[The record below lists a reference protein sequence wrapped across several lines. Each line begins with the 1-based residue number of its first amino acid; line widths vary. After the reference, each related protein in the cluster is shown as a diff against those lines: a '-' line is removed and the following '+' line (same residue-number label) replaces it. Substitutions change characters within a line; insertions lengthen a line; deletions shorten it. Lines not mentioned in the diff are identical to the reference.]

1 MLITQEEIAHLA
13 QDLSQSLELG
23 LIKDVLESVASLSL
37 ETAYFELSKSCADK
51 TILHPDW
58 GLLGGRIQIHGLRQQ
73 IKTSFTGAVKSYPE
87 IYYKDYVDFV
97 LENETD
103 LEEMLVPERDM
114 MFDTFGYSTLFK
126 SYLLRKYEPTGQNQ
140 TPVYLE
146 TPQYM
151 YLRIATYLWFPNLK
165 KIKQC
170 YDRLSMGEYSH
181 ASPTAYNA
189 GTYRPQLSSCFLM
202 SIDDSMEGLSKS
214 WRDCAIISKNT
225 GGLGCDYGSI
235 RHSNIGY
242 FGKSKGIISWL
253 KIKQEILR
261 SVDQGGRRKGS
272 GTMYIPPWHIDIEE
286 FLDLRKNTGP
296 DEMRARDLFQALWV
310 SDLFMKRVRDDGN
323 WSLFCPK
330 HAPGLSGA
338 WGDEFE
344 RLYTQYEAEGKYSR
358 QVKAQEVWKK
368 IVLTQKETGMP
379 FMLYKDACNRK
390 SNQQNLGTIKC
401 SNLCVEIVE
410 YTSKKEI
417 ASCNLAAV
425 VLPKCVTREPDG
437 KNVFDFEKLATLTK
451 ELVENLNQTI
461 DRNYY
466 PQGIPEIPYANLKN
480 RPIGIGVQGLA
491 DTFAHLDVAW
501 ESDVARRLNK
511 QIFEVMYF
519 SALKQSVELAKLL
532 GPYPSFQGSPSSSG
546 LFQFDLWRQERRGPS
561 LDESLL
567 LPERDRTSEHLYF
580 SNEEWSSLRREMIE
594 YGLRNSLLIALMP
607 TASTAQILRNNEAF
621 EPFSQVIYMR
631 SVLSGSFVIVNRHLV
646 ADLEAVGM
654 WSTATAQ
661 NILRKNGSLSGLVA
675 LPDADDATRSRIKFL
690 KEKYKTAYEISQKTL
705 LQMAIDRGEYVD
717 QSQSFNAWFGPTVT
731 YQQITSFHFYG
742 WENGMKTGMYYL
754 RQPALANP
762 INYALD
768 SVDIAKTKTCPITTA
783 DACDLCS
790 A

>member
-1 MLITQEEIAHLA
+1 MFISQDEIAHLA
-13 QDLSQSLELG
+13 QDLTPSLDLG
-23 LIKDVLESVASLSL
+23 LIKSVLESVKTQLP
-37 ETAYFELSKSCADK
+37 ETAYSELSKACADK

-58 GLLGGRIQIHGLRQQ
+58 GLLGGRIQMHGLRRQ
-73 IKTSFTGAVKSYPE
+73 IKTSFAGAVKLYPE
-87 IYYKDYVDFV
+87 IYFKDYADFV
-97 LENETD
+97 LQNKQE
-103 LEEMLVPERDM
+103 LEEMIVPERDM
-114 MFDTFGYSTLFK
+114 VFDTFGYSTLFK

-140 TPVYLE
+140 TPIYLE

-151 YLRIATYLWFPNLK
+151 YLRIATYLWFPDLE

-170 YDRLSMGEYSH
+170 YDRLSTGEYSH

-225 GGLGCDYGSI
+225 GGLGCDYGNI

-272 GTMYIPPWHIDIEE
+272 GTMYIPAWHIDIEE

-310 SDLFMKRVRDDGN
+310 SDLFMKRVRGGGN

-330 HAPGLSGA
+330 YAPRLSDT
-338 WGDEFE
+338 WGEEFE
-344 RLYTQYEAEGKYSR
+344 KLYTKYETDEKYSR
-358 QVKAQEVWKK
+358 QIKAQDLWKK
-368 IVLTQKETGMP
+368 IVLAQKETGMP
-379 FMLYKDACNRK
+379 FMLYKDSCNRK

-410 YTSKKEI
+410 YTSSSEI

-425 VLPKCVTREPDG
+425 VLPKCVASEQNGGR
-437 KNVFDFEKLATLTK
+437 KIFDFDKLETLTK

-466 PQGIPEIPYANLKN
+466 PEGIPEIPYANLKN

-491 DTFAHLDVAW
+491 DTFALLDLAW
-501 ESDVARRLNK
+501 ESDNAKRLNK
-511 QIFEVMYF
+511 QIFEVMYY
-519 SALKQSVELAKLL
+519 SALKQSVELAKIH
-532 GPYPSFQGSPSSSG
+532 GPYPSFQGSPASFG
-546 LFQFDLWRQERRGPS
+546 KFQFDLWDPKENGDRR
-561 LDESLL
+561 
-567 LPERDRTSEHLYF
+567 HLYF
-580 SNEEWSSLRREMIE
+580 SNTEWDTLRSDMVN

-631 SVLSGSFVIVNRHLV
+631 SVLSGTFVIVNRHLV
-646 ADLEAVGM
+646 ADLEAIGM
-654 WSTATAQ
+654 WSNLTVQ
-661 NILRKNGSLSGLVA
+661 KILRENGSLAGLEA
-675 LPDADDATRSRIKFL
+675 GPDADDATKSRVTFL

-705 LQMAIDRGEYVD
+705 LQMAIDRGKYVD
-717 QSQSFNAWFGPTVT
+717 QSQSFNAWFKPDVT

-768 SVDIAKTKTCPITTA
+768 SVDISKTTICNSDA
-783 DACDLCS
+783 DECDLCS

>member
-1 MLITQEEIAHLA
+1 MFISQEELIHLVR
-13 QDLSQSLELG
+13 DLSPSLDLG
-23 LIKDVLESVASLSL
+23 LIKEVLESVATLPP

-73 IKTSFTGAVKSYPE
+73 VKTSFTGAVKSNPE
-87 IYYKDYVDFV
+87 IYYKDYADFV
-97 LENETD
+97 LQNEKD

-114 MFDTFGYSTLFK
+114 AFDTFGYRTLFK
-126 SYLLRKYEPTGQNQ
+126 SYLLRKYETPQNQ
-140 TPVYLE
+140 TPIYLE

-202 SIDDSMEGLSKS
+202 SIDDSMEGLTKS

-272 GTMYIPPWHIDIEE
+272 GTMYIPAWHIDVEE

-296 DEMRARDLFQALWV
+296 EEMRARDLFQALWV
-310 SDLFMKRVRDDGN
+310 SDLFMKRVRADGN

-330 HAPGLSGA
+330 HAPGLSDA
-338 WGDEFE
+338 WGTEFDK
-344 RLYTQYEAEGKYSR
+344 LYTQYETDGKYSR
-358 QVKAQEVWKK
+358 QVKAQDLWKK
-368 IVLTQKETGMP
+368 IVLAQKETGMP

-410 YTSKKEI
+410 YTSKTEI

-425 VLPKCVTREPDG
+425 VLPKCVVREQG
-437 KNVFDFEKLATLTK
+437 GRKAFDFEKLATLTK
-451 ELVENLNQTI
+451 ELVDNLNQTI

-466 PQGIPEIPYANLKN
+466 PKGIPEIPYANLKN

-491 DTFAHLDVAW
+491 DTFALLDIVW
-501 ESDVARRLNK
+501 ESDDARRLNK
-511 QIFEVMYF
+511 QIFEVMYY
-519 SALKQSVELAKLL
+519 SALKQSVELAKMM
-532 GPYPSFQGSPSSSG
+532 GPYPSFQGSPTSSG
-546 LFQFDLWRQERRGPS
+546 LFQFDLWRREKHDATR
-561 LDESLL
+561 
-567 LPERDRTSEHLYF
+567 EHLYF
-580 SNEEWSSLRREMIE
+580 TNREWDTLRSEMVDH
-594 YGLRNSLLIALMP
+594 GLRNSLLIALMP

-646 ADLEAVGM
+646 ADLEAIGM
-654 WSTATAQ
+654 WSTATVQ
-661 NILRKNGSLSGLVA
+661 NILRKNGSLCGLEA
-675 LPDADDATRSRIKFL
+675 SSDADDATRDRVNFL

-717 QSQSFNAWFGPTVT
+717 QSQSFNAWFGPDVT

-768 SVDIAKTKTCPITTA
+768 SVDIAKTKTCPGDPDT

>member
-1 MLITQEEIAHLA
+1 MIISQEEIAHLA
-13 QDLSQSLELG
+13 QDLSPSLDLG
-23 LIKDVLESVASLSL
+23 LIKPVLESVKSQLP
-37 ETAYFELSKSCADK
+37 ETAYSELSKACADK
-51 TILHPDW
+51 TIIHPDW

-73 IKTSFTGAVKSYPE
+73 IKLSFAGAVKLYPE
-87 IYYKDYVDFV
+87 IYFKDYADFV
-97 LENETD
+97 LQNVEE
-103 LEEMLVPERDM
+103 LEEMIVPERDM
-114 MFDTFGYSTLFK
+114 AFDTFGYSTLFK

-140 TPVYLE
+140 TPTYLE

-151 YLRIATYLWFPNLK
+151 YLRIATYLWFPDLE

-170 YDRLSMGEYSH
+170 YDRLSRGEYSH

-225 GGLGCDYGSI
+225 GGLGCDYGNI

-272 GTMYIPPWHIDIEE
+272 GTMYIPAWHIDIEE

-310 SDLFMKRVRDDGN
+310 SDLFMKRVRDGGN

-330 HAPGLSGA
+330 HAPHLSDR
-338 WGDEFE
+338 WGEEFE
-344 RLYTQYEAEGKYSR
+344 KLYTKYETDKKYSR
-358 QVKAQEVWKK
+358 QIKAQDLWKK
-368 IVLTQKETGMP
+368 IVLAQKETGMP
-379 FMLYKDACNRK
+379 FMLYKDSCNRK

-410 YTSKKEI
+410 YTSPTEI

-425 VLPKCVTREPDG
+425 VLPKCVVSEPNG
-437 KNVFDFEKLATLTK
+437 GQKIFDFDKLETLTK

-466 PQGIPEIPYANLKN
+466 PEGIPEIPYANLKN

-491 DTFAHLDVAW
+491 DTFALLDLAW
-501 ESDVARRLNK
+501 ESEIARHLNQ
-511 QIFEVMYF
+511 QIFEVMYY
-519 SALKQSVELAKLL
+519 SALKKSVELSKKY
-532 GPYPSFQGSPSSSG
+532 GPYPSFQGSPASFG
-546 LFQFDLWRQERRGPS
+546 KFQFDLWDHEENGGRR
-561 LDESLL
+561 
-567 LPERDRTSEHLYF
+567 HIYF
-580 SNEEWSSLRREMIE
+580 TNKEWDTLRSDMVN

-631 SVLSGSFVIVNRHLV
+631 SVLSGTFVIVNRHLV
-646 ADLEAVGM
+646 ADLEAIGM
-654 WSTATAQ
+654 WSNLTVQ
-661 NILRKNGSLSGLVA
+661 KILRGNGSLAGLEA
-675 LPDADDATRSRIKFL
+675 NPGADDATKSRITFL

-705 LQMAIDRGEYVD
+705 LQMAIDRGKYVD
-717 QSQSFNAWFGPTVT
+717 QSQSFNAWFKPDVT

-768 SVDIAKTKTCPITTA
+768 SVDIAKTKTCNVDA
-783 DACDLCS
+783 DECDLCS

>member
-1 MLITQEEIAHLA
+1 MFITLEEIVVLA
-13 QDLSQSLELG
+13 QDLSPSLDVEL
-23 LIKDVLESVASLSL
+23 IREVLESVSTLPN
-37 ETAYFELSKSCADK
+37 ETSYFELSKACADK
-51 TILHPDW
+51 TIMHPDW
-58 GLLGGRIQIHGLRQQ
+58 ALLGGRIQIHGLRQQ
-73 IKTSFTGAVKSYPE
+73 IKMSFSDAVKRYPE
-87 IYYKDYVDFV
+87 IYCKEYADFV
-97 LENETD
+97 LQNKTQ

-126 SYLLRKYEPTGQNQ
+126 SYLLRKYEPTSQNQ
-140 TPVYLE
+140 TPIYLE

-151 YLRIATYLWFPNLK
+151 YLRIATYLWFPHLK
-165 KIKQC
+165 RIKQC
-170 YDRLSMGEYSH
+170 YDRLSKGEYSH

-189 GTYRPQLSSCFLM
+189 GTHRPQLSSCFLM
-202 SIDDSMEGLSKS
+202 SIEDSMEGLSKS

-242 FGKSKGIISWL
+242 FGKSKGIINWL

-272 GTMYIPPWHIDIEE
+272 GTMYIPAWHIDIGE

-310 SDLFMKRVRDDGN
+310 SDLFMKRVQANGD
-323 WSLFCPK
+323 WSLFCPQ
-330 HAPGLSGA
+330 HAPGLSDT
-338 WGDEFE
+338 WGEEFE
-344 RLYTQYEAEGKYSR
+344 KLDEKYEISKKYSK
-358 QVKAQEVWKK
+358 QIKAQELWKK
-368 IVLTQKETGMP
+368 IVLAQKETGMP
-379 FMLYKDACNRK
+379 FMLYKDSCNRK
-390 SNQQNLGTIKC
+390 SNQKNLGTIKC

-410 YTSKKEI
+410 YTSKDEI

-425 VLPKCVTREPDG
+425 VLPKCVVSEQG
-437 KNVFDFEKLATLTK
+437 GQKVFDFDKLSQLTQ
-451 ELVENLNQTI
+451 ELVKNLNQTI

-466 PQGIPEIPYANLKN
+466 PKGIPEIPYANLKN

-491 DTFAHLDVAW
+491 DTFALLDIVW

-511 QIFEVMYF
+511 QIFEVMYYA
-519 SALKQSVELAKLL
+519 ALQQSIELSKIL
-532 GPYPSFQGSPSSSG
+532 GSYPSFQGSPASSG
-546 LFQFDLWRQERRGPS
+546 LFQFDLWR
-561 LDESLL
+561 
-567 LPERDRTSEHLYF
+567 RDKKGEGDTHLYYTD
-580 SNEEWSSLRREMIE
+580 EEWDTLRKQMVKH
-594 YGLRNSLLIALMP
+594 GLRNSLLIALMP

-631 SVLSGSFVIVNRHLV
+631 SVLSGTFVIVNRHLV
-646 ADLEAVGM
+646 SDLEKIGM
-654 WSTATAQ
+654 WSSQTVQ
-661 NILRKNGSLSGLVA
+661 NILRKNGSMSGLEA
-675 LPDADDATRSRIKFL
+675 SPGSTDATRSRLAFL

-717 QSQSFNAWFGPTVT
+717 QSQSFNAWFGPDVT

-768 SVDIAKTKTCPITTA
+768 SVDIAKNNKCKDVED
-783 DACDLCS
+783 DACELCS